1 MNFFF
6 KLRHC
11 LCFKNGLPALGYGIG
26 HNDNDDSV
34 EWVYCKIH
42 RGHRVNKNY
51 SQKQRNMEKWKI
63 REDGELKWY

>member
-11 LCFKNGLPALGYGIG
+11 LCFKNGLPALRYSIG
-26 HNDNDDSV
+26 HEDNDDSV
-34 EWVYCKIH
+34 EFVYCKIH

-51 SQKQRNMEKWKI
+51 SQKQRNMEQWKI
-63 REDGELKWY
+63 RSDGELKWY